1 MKLLT
6 AGSRECEAFF
16 ARLRGRQGSMPAEV
30 EQSARA
36 ILESVRTRGDAA
48 LFEQAERFDGVRLD
62 PDSVRVAPE
71 EIRDAYAALAPASLE
86 ALKTAASRIRAFH
99 SRQLRAS
106 WFSEEEGAIV
116 GQLCRPLERVGIYVP
131 GGTATYPSTVIMC
144 AIPAAIAG
152 VPEIVMCTP
161 VRRDG
166 RVASAV
172 LVAADLAGVS
182 AIYKVG
188 GVQAVAA
195 MAYGTAS
202 IPKVDKIVGP
212 GNVYV
217 AAAKRLIF
225 GQVGIDLIA
234 GPTELLIIADE
245 EARAAWAAAD
255 LLSQAEHDPLSSA
268 VLLTPSQRV
277 AEEVLDEVKRQVTTL
292 PRRQIA
298 EASLEAFGATV
309 VVRDLNEAADL
320 ANQLGPEHLELM
332 VKDPWALLPRVKH
345 AGAIFMGGTSPEVLG
360 DYVAGPNHV
369 LPTSGTARF
378 ASCLSV
384 DDFQRRT
391 SLIAFSRETLE
402 ALTPAM
408 VELARLEGLEAHAR
422 AATIRCEGRGPT
434 CEVREEPTLHPTPRT
449 PHVP

>member
-1 MKLLT
+1 MRLLT
-6 AGSRECEAFF
+6 AWSRECDAFL
-16 ARLRGRQGSMPAEV
+16 AHLKARQGIMPAEV
-30 EQSARA
+30 EQSVRA
-36 ILESVRTRGDAA
+36 ILESVRTDGDAA

-62 PDSVRVAPE
+62 PGSVRVVPE
-71 EIRDAYAALAPASLE
+71 EIKEAYSALAPASLD
-86 ALKTAASRIRAFH
+86 ALQMAASRIRAFH
-99 SRQLRAS
+99 LRQLRPS
-106 WFSEEEGAIV
+106 WFSDEDGAIV

-131 GGTATYPSTVIMC
+131 GGTAAYPSTVIMC
-144 AIPAAIAG
+144 AIPAVIAG
-152 VPEIVMCTP
+152 VTEVVMCTP

-166 RVASAV
+166 KVASAV

-217 AAAKRLIF
+217 AAAKRLVF

-245 EARAAWAAAD
+245 EARATWAAAD

-268 VLLTPSQRV
+268 VLLTPSQKL
-277 AEEVLDEVKRQVTTL
+277 AEGVLDEVKRQVAML

-298 EASLEAFGATV
+298 EASLEEFGAAV
-309 VVRDLNEAADL
+309 VVRDLDEAAAL
-320 ANQLGPEHLELM
+320 CNQLAPEHLELL
-332 VKDPWALLPRVKH
+332 VKDPWGLLPLVKH
-345 AGAIFMGGTSPEVLG
+345 AGAIFLGGTSPEVFG
-360 DYVAGPNHV
+360 DYLAGPSHV
-369 LPTSGTARF
+369 LPTAGTARF
-378 ASCLSV
+378 ASPLSV

-391 SLIAFSRETLE
+391 SLIACSGEKLE
-402 ALTPAM
+402 ALESAM
-408 VELARLEGLEAHAR
+408 VELARLEGFEAHAR
-422 AATIRCEGRGPT
+422 AAMIRRQP
-434 CEVREEPTLHPTPRT
+434 
-449 PHVP
+449 